1 MEGAYK
7 AMREGYV
14 DDAWAREHHDI
25 WYQEV
30 VDGKVPRV
38 RAPEHDGETVPPP
51 APKTV

>member
-1 MEGAYK
+1 
-7 AMREGYV
+7 V

-30 VDGKVPRV
+30 VEGKVPRV
-38 RAPEHDGETVPPP
+38 RAPEHDGEPIPPP